1 MRKTVITKE
10 TGHETGQLLENRMNL
25 LQTPAAVMQGVIV
38 HGFQTDSSQINKN
51 FILEKRYK
59 NILYKVYSNCVNVK
73 KKLEFLR

>member
-25 LQTPAAVMQGVIV
+25 LQTPAAVMQGIIV
-38 HGFQTDSSQINKN
+38 HGLQTDSSQINKN
-51 FILEKRYK
+51 FILEKRYEK
-59 NILYKVYSNCVNVK
+59 ILYKVYSNGVNVK

>member
-38 HGFQTDSSQINKN
+38 HGFQTDSSQ
-51 FILEKRYK
+51 
-59 NILYKVYSNCVNVK
+59 K
-73 KKLEFLR
+73 KFYFGKTIWKDIVQGLQQWC